1 MAELFK
7 YFHCTDRK
15 DSDKKKWLP
24 DPDGELSKTVLS
36 SSIALTNTILIKALE
51 KPHGKHEI

>member
-36 SSIALTNTILIKALE
+36 SSIALTNTIFNQSIGKATW
-51 KPHGKHEI
+51 